1 MDLVQVFKAT
11 CQTGSVN
18 KISVAMAGSGGAV
31 ALGLVLMAL
40 GTQAVLEDVAQGS
53 STISAAT
60 PPLEIEFAV
69 GYDDDDGDGDG
80 GERMGVFAVQV
91 LDAPEGS
98 EVSATVLDPL
108 GAEVA
113 SVSRIAEEPGGSV
126 EGRFDAEVEG
136 TYSLVIRNAGQDGV
150 LTFGAIGPLPD
161 ASSKALAF
169 IPFYVLLAGIMGMAG
184 LGIYWATNIRRRRS
198 LN

>member
-1 MDLVQVFKAT
+1 MGLVQVFKST

-40 GTQAVLEDVAQGS
+40 GTQAVLEDVVQGS

-60 PPLEIEFAV
+60 PPLEIEFVV
-69 GYDDDDGDGDG
+69 GYDDDDGDDG

-126 EGRFDAEVEG
+126 EGRFGAEVE
-136 TYSLVIRNAGQDGV
+136 
-150 LTFGAIGPLPD
+150 
-161 ASSKALAF
+161 ALAF
-169 IPFYVLLAGIMGMAG
+169 IPFYMLLAGIMGMAG
-184 LGIYWATNIRRRRS
+184 LGIYWATNIRRRRNLS
-198 LN
+198 

>member
-1 MDLVQVFKAT
+1 MQVFKAT
-11 CQTGSVN
+11 RQTGSVN
-18 KISVAMAGSGGAV
+18 KISIAMAGSGGAV

-40 GTQAVLEDVAQGS
+40 GTQAVLEDVVQGS

-60 PPLEIEFAV
+60 PPLEIEFV
-69 GYDDDDGDGDG
+69 VMHDDDGGDWT
-80 GERMGVFAVQV
+80 GVFAVQV

-126 EGRFDAEVEG
+126 EGRFDAGTEG
-136 TYSLVIRNAGQDGV
+136 TYSLIIRNAGQDGV

-161 ASSKALAF
+161 TSSKALAF

-184 LGIYWATNIRRRRS
+184 LGVYWAASIRRRRRFS
-198 LN
+198 

>member
-1 MDLVQVFKAT
+1 MGPVQVFKAT

-40 GTQAVLEDVAQGS
+40 GTQAVLEDVVQGS
-53 STISAAT
+53 GTISAAT
-60 PPLEIEFAV
+60 PPLEIEFVV
-69 GYDDDDGDGDG
+69 GYDNDDNNNKEDQT
-80 GERMGVFAVQV
+80 GVFAVQV

-108 GAEVA
+108 GAEIA

-126 EGRFDAEVEG
+126 EGRFDAETEG
-136 TYSLVIRNAGQDGV
+136 TYSLVIRNAGQDGA

-161 ASSKALAF
+161 VSSKALAF
-169 IPFYVLLAGIMGMAG
+169 IPFYLLLAGIMGMAG
-184 LGIYWATNIRRRRS
+184 LGVYWAASIRRRKRFS
-198 LN
+198 

>member
-1 MDLVQVFKAT
+1 MQVFKAT

-40 GTQAVLEDVAQGS
+40 GTQAVLEDVVQGS

-69 GYDDDDGDGDG
+69 GYDGDEGDG

-126 EGRFDAEVEG
+126 EGRFGAEVEG

-198 LN
+198 LS

>member
-1 MDLVQVFKAT
+1 MGPVQVFKAT

-18 KISVAMAGSGGAV
+18 KISIAMAGSGGAV

-40 GTQAVLEDVAQGS
+40 GTQAVLEDVVQGS
-53 STISAAT
+53 GTISAAT

-69 GYDDDDGDGDG
+69 AYDDDEVD
-80 GERMGVFAVQV
+80 RTGVFAVQV

-108 GAEVA
+108 GAEIA
-113 SVSRIAEEPGGSV
+113 SASRIAEEPGGSV
-126 EGRFDAEVEG
+126 EGKFDAETEG
-136 TYSLVIRNAGQDGV
+136 AYSLVIHNEGQDGA

-184 LGIYWATNIRRRRS
+184 LGVYWAASIRKRKRFS
-198 LN
+198 

>member
-1 MDLVQVFKAT
+1 MGPVQVFKAT
-11 CQTGSVN
+11 RRTGNVN
-18 KISVAMAGSGGAV
+18 KISIAMAGSGGAV
-31 ALGLVLMAL
+31 ALGLLLMAL
-40 GTQAVLEDVAQGS
+40 GTQAVLEDVVQSS

-60 PPLEIEFAV
+60 PPLEIEFVV
-69 GYDDDDGDGDG
+69 GYDDSDGEEGD
-80 GERMGVFAVQV
+80 RTGVFAVQV

-113 SVSRIAEEPGGSV
+113 SASRISEEPGGSV
-126 EGRFDAEVEG
+126 EGKFGAGMEG

-184 LGIYWATNIRRRRS
+184 LGVYWAANVRRRRRFS
-198 LN
+198 

>member
-1 MDLVQVFKAT
+1 MGPVQVFKAT
-11 CQTGSVN
+11 RRTGSVN
-18 KISVAMAGSGGAV
+18 KISIAMAGSGGAV

-40 GTQAVLEDVAQGS
+40 GTQAVLEDVVQGS

-60 PPLEIEFAV
+60 PPLEIEFVV
-69 GYDDDDGDGDG
+69 GYDDSDEED
-80 GERMGVFAVQV
+80 RTGVFAVQV

-113 SVSRIAEEPGGSV
+113 SVSRIAEEPGSSV
-126 EGRFDAEVEG
+126 EGKFGAGLEG

-184 LGIYWATNIRRRRS
+184 LGVYWAANIRRRRRFS
-198 LN
+198 